1 MKREPGR
8 KADSRPFRSRPD
20 PPFPIWIAEGLAIHA
35 NR

>member
-1 MKREPGR
+1 MKRELGR

-20 PPFPIWIAEGLAIHA
+20 PPFPIWIAGVLATNA